1 VDGIEIESFEM
12 IRTKRKRENVEVRE
26 WKTRRE
32 EEEGRRGLSQKKT
45 GIFILT
51 TV

>member
-1 VDGIEIESFEM
+1 MV
-12 IRTKRKRENVEVRE
+12 RTKRKRENVEVRE
-26 WKTRRE
+26 
-32 EEEGRRGLSQKKT
+32 GRRGERKRKGEGAGCHKKT